1 MDSFL
6 STSYT
11 LNSSDSKKV
20 QIGIEYVRS
29 TDTFE
34 PIIRLYGPKGCV
46 IILELS
52 NWVSFKDK
60 VGESLTYLKTF
71 SRAAEGEAVHG
82 DGFKIVNKFYYGE
95 KNIEISH
102 EENSESATKYKGSY
116 VLQLR
121 SVENLMRVM
130 PCIDTYLKHLNLIL
144 DNFQKIV
151 NFLSEKIC
159 EKIVREK
166 TDDVKDFIT
175 VRDLIKMDFELEE
188 IDLEKFLIINCNFS
202 KSELRHIFRSLY
214 FIKTDYVCF
223 NVNKMLNHNI

>member
-60 VGESLTYLKTF
+60 VGEKLAYLKTIP
-71 SRAAEGEAVHG
+71 SAAGGEAVHG
-82 DGFKIVNKFYYGE
+82 NGFEIVNQFYYGE

-102 EENSESATKYKGSY
+102 EEDSEGAK
-116 VLQLR
+116 
-121 SVENLMRVM
+121 N
-130 PCIDTYLKHLNLIL
+130 I
-144 DNFQKIV
+144 
-151 NFLSEKIC
+151 
-159 EKIVREK
+159 
-166 TDDVKDFIT
+166 KDHT
-175 VRDLIKMDFELEE
+175 CY
-188 IDLEKFLIINCNFS
+188 N
-202 KSELRHIFRSLY
+202 
-214 FIKTDYVCF
+214 
-223 NVNKMLNHNI
+223 